1 MKFKVDYYTDKGLI
15 KDNNQDALIIKTAKS
30 KYGRIGMFGVCDG
43 MGGLSSGEIASS
55 TVVRGLSIW
64 VDKEFSN
71 IDFLT
76 ITNEEIFTLIN
87 EQVSLLNEKIIN
99 YGIEKGKQLGTTLSL
114 LIIVRDK
121 YYICQVGD
129 SRIYL
134 IRNNISQLTKDQTFV
149 QREIDNGN
157 LTKEEGRKHNKRN
170 VLLQCIGVRK
180 DMAPVY
186 TTGEVQEL
194 DKYLLASDGLYK
206 SVDDLEFN
214 KYISNNEISGSN
226 NISRDIV
233 NLSMARGERDNI
245 TSIIVEVSQ

>member
-1 MKFKVDYYTDKGLI
+1 MRVKIDYYTDKGLV
-15 KDNNQDALIIKTAKS
+15 KDNNQDALIIKIAKS

-64 VDKEFSN
+64 FDNEFSD
-71 IDFLT
+71 IDFLN
-76 ITNEEIFTLIN
+76 ITDDEIFTLIN
-87 EQVSLLNEKIIN
+87 DQISLINEKIIN
-99 YGIEKGKQLGTTLSL
+99 YGIEKGEQLGTTLSL
-114 LIIVRDK
+114 LIIVSNK

-134 IRNNISQLTKDQTFV
+134 IQDNIYQLTKDQTFV

-157 LTKEEGRKHNKRN
+157 LTKEEGSKHYKRN

-180 DMAPVY
+180 DIEPVY
-186 TTGEVQEL
+186 SIGEVKEF

-206 SVDDLEFN
+206 SVDDLEFKNYIYN
-214 KYISNNEISGSN
+214 KEINESNS
-226 NISRDIV
+226 ISRDMV

-245 TSIIVEVSQ
+245 TSIIVEVS